1 MNMKTVTTPIFTPI
15 VTPIVHRLTLTL
27 TGLGVTALLLS
38 SCDERARDRQS
49 DTAAS
54 DTSADTVSDVGPD
67 TTAGC
72 AEDNLAA
79 CEYPSRGVELDER
92 SGISTTE
99 PETGRTLPLV
109 ARVPRLPGPLP
120 VVIWSHGGGFTQGG
134 QLGSDAWGEA
144 FARHGYVVIHV
155 GHSPLGLDGART
167 LCTLAS
173 VPEAECAPS
182 EDDDA
187 NGLVAIGRSYDLKA
201 VLDDLPRL
209 SQISVNNDGP
219 ALDLDRVAVVGWSGG
234 ARGPMTLM
242 GAKVKPT
249 ASAPIFTNPHALPKA
264 AIFLS
269 PAGPGF
275 GGWYEASNDNSFDA
289 LRGPTLSATGTHD
302 VKPNKPQLTGEI
314 RRRHFDLVPGDDERW
329 LLYSNLPVG
338 VGGHGTYELADLDS
352 PDARLA
358 RFSDAL
364 VSTALAFLDASLSDD
379 AAAAAWLASDNARVL
394 AGDADYQ
401 HR

>member
-1 MNMKTVTTPIFTPI
+1 MNMKCITTPFRTSPQYSSR
-15 VTPIVHRLTLTL
+15 HRMAIL
-27 TGLGVTALLLS
+27 GLGLALS
-38 SCDERARDRQS
+38 AACDERARER
-49 DTAAS
+49 
-54 DTSADTVSDVGPD
+54 SADTTTDTSPD
-67 TTAGC
+67 TTADTTTDTGAVLVSGC
-72 AEDNLAA
+72 AEDALAA
-79 CEYPSRGVELDER
+79 CEYPSLGVGFDER
-92 SGISTTE
+92 QGIATVE
-99 PETGRTLPLV
+99 PETGRSLPLV

-120 VVIWSHGGGFTQGG
+120 VVVWSHGGGFTQGG
-134 QLGSDAWGEA
+134 QLGSDAWGET

-155 GHSPLGLDGART
+155 GHAPLGTDGART
-167 LCTLAS
+167 LCVLAS

-201 VLDDLPRL
+201 VLNDLPRL
-209 SQISVNNDGP
+209 SQVSVNNDGP
-219 ALDLDRVAVVGWSGG
+219 ALDLTRVAVVGWSGG

-249 ASAPIFTNPHALPKA
+249 ASAPLFTNPHALPKA

-275 GGWYEASNDNSFDA
+275 GGWYEEAGDDSFDE

-314 RRRHFDLVPGDDERW
+314 RRRHFDLVPGDGSRW

-338 VGGHGTYELADLDS
+338 VGGHGTYHLEDLDS
-352 PDARLA
+352 ADTRLA

-364 VSTALAFLDASLSDD
+364 VSTALAFLDATLSDD
-379 AAAAAWLASDNARVL
+379 ETAAAWLASDNARVL
-394 AGDADYQ
+394 AGDADYES
-401 HR
+401 R

>member
-1 MNMKTVTTPIFTPI
+1 MKKNTTPIFGSI
-15 VTPIVHRLTLTL
+15 V
-27 TGLGVTALLLS
+27 GLGLVVFLVA
-38 SCDERARDRQS
+38 CDERERDRQGDS
-49 DTAAS
+49 ATQDTQDTV
-54 DTSADTVSDVGPD
+54 DTSPD
-67 TTAGC
+67 TSLADVSVTNGC
-72 AEDNLAA
+72 AEDALTA
-79 CEYPSRGVELDER
+79 CEYPSRGVEFDER
-92 SGISTTE
+92 EGIATTE
-99 PETGRTLPLV
+99 PETGRSLPLV

-120 VVIWSHGGGFTQGG
+120 VVVWSHGGGFTQGG
-134 QLGSDAWGEA
+134 QLGSDAWGET

-155 GHSPLGLDGART
+155 GHAPLGAEGART

-173 VPEAECAPS
+173 VPENECAPS

-201 VLDDLPRL
+201 VLNDLPRL
-209 SQISVNNDGP
+209 SQVSVNNGGP
-219 ALDLDRVAVVGWSGG
+219 ALDLTRVAVVGWSGG

-249 ASAPIFTNPHALPKA
+249 ASAPLFTNPHALPKA

-275 GGWYEASNDNSFDA
+275 GGWYEEAGDNSFDE

-314 RRRHFDLVPGDDERW
+314 RRRHFDLVPGDGQRW

-338 VGGHGTYELADLDS
+338 VGGHSTYHLEDLDS
-352 PDARLA
+352 ADTRLA

-364 VSTALAFLDASLSDD
+364 MSTALAFLDASLSDD
-379 AAAAAWLASDNARVL
+379 ADAAAWLASDNARVL
-394 AGDADYQ
+394 AGDAVYR